1 MSCASGPGS
10 AMNEF
15 PLILDGHEDFLTQ
28 MSGYQDVAGGQG
40 LVDAPERTPRR
51 RDFLAESSDGH
62 VDLPRARKGGIGGAF
77 ASIWMRD
84 EDAARDARGT
94 AAVQIDDLLRTID
107 RSAGQLRLVRSA
119 ADLDACFAGET
130 FGAILHFEGADQIS
144 EDLRELR
151 MYYEAGLRSLGIT
164 WSRSTVFGH
173 GVRSARAQPPETG
186 LTAAGKNLVAECN
199 RLGIVVDVS
208 HLNEAGFWDVAA
220 VSTKPFIAT
229 HSDAFAISP
238 HVRNLKDEQIMAI
251 ARAGGC
257 IGINLAN
264 SFIRPDRGRDTS
276 ISRSTSL
283 EMVAA
288 HVDHIVG
295 LVGDA
300 HVAIGTDFDGTDVP
314 DVLADATHLPLL
326 LRELK
331 RREYGD
337 DALER
342 ITHGNFARVLREVWR

>member
-1 MSCASGPGS
+1 MVTGPVDAD

-28 MSGYQDVAGGQG
+28 MSGYQDAAGGQG
-40 LVDAPERTPRR
+40 LVAAPERPPRR

-94 AAVQIDDLLRTID
+94 AAAQIDDLLRTID
-107 RSAGQLRLVRSA
+107 RSEGRLRLIRTV
-119 ADLDACFAGET
+119 ADLDACLAGAA

-151 MYYEAGLRSLGIT
+151 WYYEAGLRSLGIT

-173 GVRSARAQPPETG
+173 GVPSARARPPETG
-186 LTAAGKNLVAECN
+186 LTEAGKNLVAECN
-199 RLGIVVDVS
+199 RLGIVIDVS

-238 HVRNLKDEQIMAI
+238 HVRNLKDEQIRAI
-251 ARAGGC
+251 AKAGGC

-264 SFIRPDRGRDTS
+264 SFIRPDRGRDG
-276 ISRSTSL
+276 STSL

-314 DVLADATHLPLL
+314 DVLADATRLPLL
-326 LRELK
+326 LRELQ
-331 RREYGD
+331 RRGYGD